1 MATRGLAQGLARD
14 LGPTRGIHV
23 FHVVIDGQVDLSSSS
38 SSSSGRNSKNDDD
51 ATATPK
57 DKLNPMDIAE
67 TYWQLSQQP
76 PNCWTFETSVAAQG
90 AFGSILS
97 I

>member
-1 MATRGLAQGLARD
+1 M
-14 LGPTRGIHV
+14 
-23 FHVVIDGQVDLSSSS
+23 LS
-38 SSSSGRNSKNDDD
+38 
-51 ATATPK
+51 PK

-97 I
+97 IW